1 MQVESPLC
9 IYITIKMWKIEKER
23 INKRF
28 YAKTNGLCEKNE
40 QK

>member
-9 IYITIKMWKIEKER
+9 IYVTIKMCKIEKER

-28 YAKTNGLCEKNE
+28 YAETNELCEKN
-40 QK
+40 

>member
-9 IYITIKMWKIEKER
+9 IYNNKNVKIEKER

-28 YAKTNGLCEKNE
+28 YAETNGLCEKN
-40 QK
+40 